1 MPARRPTRG
10 FTLLEVLVAL
20 VVLAVAM
27 GALIKAG
34 TEHARNTAYLQER
47 TLAGWVAD
55 NLIADYEAGLRRI
68 ETGSERVQARLAN
81 REWEAQIEI
90 TNRVFEAPLEL
101 PAVRRIEVRVW
112 PAEGDPDHP
121 LARATGYALP

>member
-1 MPARRPTRG
+1 MNWSRSSRIA
-10 FTLLEVLVAL
+10 LVL

-34 TEHARNTAYLQER
+34 SEHARNTAYLQER

-55 NLIADYEAGLRRI
+55 NLIADYEAGRRRV

-81 REWEAQIEI
+81 REWEAQIEV

-112 PAEGDPDHP
+112 PAEGDPEHP

>member
-1 MPARRPTRG
+1 MLARRTSRG

-20 VVLAVAM
+20 MVLGVAL

-34 TEHARNTAYLQER
+34 SEHARNTAYLQER
-47 TLAGWVAD
+47 TLAGWVAS
-55 NLIADYEAGLRRI
+55 NLVADYEAGLRQV
-68 ETGSERVQARLAN
+68 ETGTEQIRSRLAD
-81 REWEAQIEI
+81 REWEARIDI
-90 TNRVFEAPLEL
+90 TNTVIEAPLRL

-112 PAEGDPDHP
+112 PVDGDPDHP

>member
-1 MPARRPTRG
+1 MHARRTTRG

-20 VVLAVAM
+20 VVLGVAL

-34 TEHARNTAYLQER
+34 SEHARNTAYLQER
-47 TLAGWVAD
+47 TLAGWVAG
-55 NLIADYEAGLRRI
+55 NLLADYEAGLRQV
-68 ETGSERVQARLAN
+68 ETGTERIRSRLAD
-81 REWEAQIEI
+81 REWEA
-90 TNRVFEAPLEL
+90 RVDISDAVIEAPLQL

-112 PAEGDPDHP
+112 PVDGDPDHP

>member
-1 MPARRPTRG
+1 MHPRRTARG

-20 VVLAVAM
+20 MVLAVAL

-34 TEHARNTAYLQER
+34 SEHARNTAYLQER

-55 NLIADYEAGLRRI
+55 NLVADYEAGLRRI
-68 ETGSERVQARLAN
+68 ETGTERMQARLAD
-81 REWEAQIEI
+81 REWEARIDI
-90 TNRVFEAPLEL
+90 SDAVIEAPIRL

-112 PAEGDPDHP
+112 PADGDPDHP
-121 LARATGYALP
+121 LAQTTGYALP

>member
-1 MPARRPTRG
+1 MFARRTSRG

-20 VVLAVAM
+20 VVLAVAL

-34 TEHARNTAYLQER
+34 SEHARNTAYLQER

-55 NLIADYEAGLRRI
+55 NLLADYEAGLRRI
-68 ETGSERVQARLAN
+68 DTGSERIRSRLAG
-81 REWEAQIEI
+81 RDWQAQIEI
-90 TNRVFEAPLEL
+90 TNTVIEAPLEL

-112 PAEGDPDHP
+112 PVEGDPEHP

>member
-34 TEHARNTAYLQER
+34 SEHARNTAYLQER

-112 PAEGDPDHP
+112 PAEGDPEHP